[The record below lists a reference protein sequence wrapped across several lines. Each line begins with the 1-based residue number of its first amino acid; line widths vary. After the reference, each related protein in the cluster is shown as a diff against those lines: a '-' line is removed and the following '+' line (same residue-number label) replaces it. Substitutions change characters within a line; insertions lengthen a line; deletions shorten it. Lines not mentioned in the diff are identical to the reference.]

1 VLNFKAKV
9 VSPQKVNFYFLQT
22 FLHCQGQ
29 SRRLFFFCL
38 TKKRSKKSQ
47 DAAIPS
53 LLAQFLRLH
62 HPQPRSII
70 HRIIAVP
77 RASLKLAHR

>member
-1 VLNFKAKV
+1 MCSAHLSQE
-9 VSPQKVNFYFLQT
+9 VSE
-22 FLHCQGQ
+22 G
-29 SRRLFFFCL
+29 RI
-38 TKKRSKKSQ
+38 KKSQ

-62 HPQPRSII
+62 PPQPRSII

-77 RASLKLAHR
+77 RAALKLAHRYSASRSVIAYPL

>member
-1 VLNFKAKV
+1 LIYEALKIPGIF
-9 VSPQKVNFYFLQT
+9 PFILI
-22 FLHCQGQ
+22 

-62 HPQPRSII
+62 DSASCFAKIGSPLISIAQR
-70 HRIIAVP
+70 HGLTR
-77 RASLKLAHR
+77 R